1 MDDGETEGILITQGL
16 QVMDTDRHSRKVVES
31 KLGVELSTEWSIV
44 LLFVPSAILF
54 NTMKILRKTLE
65 RGR

>member
-31 KLGVELSTEWSIV
+31 KLGVELSTEWST
-44 LLFVPSAILF
+44 P
-54 NTMKILRKTLE
+54 LRSFSHALQYYYVNA
-65 RGR
+65 